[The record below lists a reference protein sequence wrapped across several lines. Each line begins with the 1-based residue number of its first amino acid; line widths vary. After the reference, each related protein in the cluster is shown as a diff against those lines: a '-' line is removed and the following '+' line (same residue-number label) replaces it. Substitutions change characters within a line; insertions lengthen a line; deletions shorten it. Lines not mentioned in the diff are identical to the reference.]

1 MNEIKCPK
9 CGNVFQVD
17 EADYASIVNQVRNK
31 EFQQEIARR
40 MAEQEKQFKMQQEA
54 EALKA
59 DQVLKERLTAKDREM
74 SQKETEIA
82 QLKEKINGIAQSK
95 ELESQNALAQKD
107 TEIAKLKEQINA
119 IAQGKELES
128 KDALNKK
135 DNEIARLKEQIES
148 ISRNKDLESQ
158 NALSQKDT
166 EITKLK
172 AQISAVAQ
180 SKDMESKDALNKKDN
195 EIARLKGEIEQRDKQ
210 KEIEL
215 LQEKS
220 RAQEVLQQKETK
232 ITELEG
238 QVKAEKNAASLREKE
253 LQERFSV
260 QLKQKQEQI
269 DYYKDLKTRMS
280 TKMVGETLEIHCSTE
295 FNRVRASMYPRAY
308 FEKDND
314 AKGGS
319 KGDFIF
325 RDYDEDGTTEYI
337 SIMFEMKNEMDE
349 TATKHKNEDFFAKLD
364 KDRKEKGCEYA
375 VLVSLLE
382 PDSELYNEGIVD
394 VSYRYPKMFVVR
406 PQFFMPLISLLS
418 QASRKSIEYRK
429 ALTVARQQTVDVS
442 NFENQLNE
450 FKDKFA
456 YNYRLASEKF
466 KKAIEEID
474 KTIDHL
480 NKIKEALVGSE
491 NNLRLANNKAE
502 DLTIKKLTRNNPTM
516 KAKFEEARAAA
527 AEAPSSAT
535 SHIPGPESTLSGSA
549 ASQESASQSASPDGT
564 DDLFS
569 NPASPEGKD
578 AL

>member
-82 QLKEKINGIAQSK
+82 QLKEKLNGIAQNK

-172 AQISAVAQ
+172 AQISAIAQ

-364 KDRKEKGCEYA
+364 KDRNEKACEYA

-382 PDSELYNEGIVD
+382 PDSELYNEGVVD

-418 QASRKSIEYRK
+418 QASKKSIEYRK

-535 SHIPGPESTLSGSA
+535 SHVPGPESTLSGSA
-549 ASQESASQSASPDGT
+549 ASQDSASQSASPDGT